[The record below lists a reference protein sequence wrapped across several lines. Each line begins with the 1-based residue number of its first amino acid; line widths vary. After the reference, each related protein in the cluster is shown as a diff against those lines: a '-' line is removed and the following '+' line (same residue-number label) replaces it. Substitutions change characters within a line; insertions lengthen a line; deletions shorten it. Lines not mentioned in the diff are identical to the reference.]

1 MGWYPKYLYLEK
13 NTSNAEDAGNWKPRS
28 NDSSAKFFLPC
39 QLTDLSTSHRKVQ
52 INSCT
57 KLFQNKSAA
66 AAAINCPKLWNDVV
80 DDGNVATK
88 KRFFYL
94 FRGSWKNLPF
104 GGIRIFLVRSNYF
117 FVGVNFSSEGRMI
130 DLLCEAK
137 RARWRIHNLYG
148 RIGVVP
154 FFGMPLS
161 VMILGPQQISNCKA
175 LEILE

>member
-1 MGWYPKYLYLEK
+1 MPKTQGIE
-13 NTSNAEDAGNWKPRS
+13 NQGATIPVRN
-28 NDSSAKFFLPC
+28 FFLPC

-57 KLFQNKSAA
+57 KLFQIKSAA
-66 AAAINCPKLWNDVV
+66 AMNCTKLWNDVV

-137 RARWRIHNLYG
+137 RARG